1 MCISSPY
8 SFNCS
13 LDSYMRLR
21 NYDVNHI
28 IDKLAS
34 FADLKEL
41 THKEI
46 YSLMR
51 KNNMQEY
58 YEYIPNIIEN
68 LDKER
73 YKENYLD
80 NKDIEISKNL
90 FGELWRNLPHIDN
103 DNNKIHYCVNRI
115 ELAKGMLRHVVDS
128 NNPKYSTVIRQDRVD
143 RINKMIQKGFGDHF
157 KKPKSLL

>member
-34 FADLKEL
+34 FADLKEM

-46 YSLMR
+46 CSLMR
-51 KNNMQEY
+51 KYNMQEY
-58 YEYIPNIIEN
+58 YEYIPNIIEI

-80 NKDIEISKNL
+80 HKDIEISV
-90 FGELWRNLPHIDN
+90 EYI
-103 DNNKIHYCVNRI
+103 
-115 ELAKGMLRHVVDS
+115 
-128 NNPKYSTVIRQDRVD
+128 
-143 RINKMIQKGFGDHF
+143 
-157 KKPKSLL
+157 